1 MFEIITDWLTEDL
14 QNLLGS
20 YTAPTV
26 SALVVGSW
34 RSWHDLCFHA
44 PCIGLAASLFDK

>member
-1 MFEIITDWLTEDL
+1 MFEIITEWLTEDL

-26 SALVVGSW
+26 SALVVGLGVLGMTFVFLLLY
-34 RSWHDLCFHA
+34 R
-44 PCIGLAASLFDK
+44 LAASLFDK